1 MNLRPLYPGC
11 MLAALLFGAAPTPA
25 FAADMA
31 LAPSPAVTCLKLPAD
46 VPGRPEYPPEALE
59 RKEGGV
65 VRVQLVFRYPDQKP
79 DVEILQSADVD
90 ELDNVVRKH
99 VRQYRVPCMQSGGG
113 PVTLL
118 QEYAFDPD
126 GGSRVMASAPR
137 DEADIA
143 RAAQMKC
150 LRHEIAGSKPQYP
163 EESLRNDEHGTL
175 LAKMHFTA
183 PDKPP
188 ALDWVAASPYRSLRR
203 SVERRAEG
211 LTLPCLGDGPVD
223 IIIAYHFVIQG
234 GARTVFKDTS
244 LVKLLGASK
253 DLAKPA
259 FFDLNTMSCP
269 FDVRVSYHRPF
280 ADNLI
285 QQLDTLNPARQPLLD
300 WLAGLTLNL
309 KQAEQLPLYGNT
321 MIVSIPCGKI
331 DL

>member
-1 MNLRPLYPGC
+1 
-11 MLAALLFGAAPTPA
+11 MLAALLFGAAA
-25 FAADMA
+25 HAALAADMA
-31 LAPSPAVTCLKLPAD
+31 LAPSPALACLTLPA
-46 VPGRPEYPPEALE
+46 GAAARPEYPPEALE
-59 RKEGGV
+59 RKEGGE

-79 DVEILQSADVD
+79 DVKILHSTDVD
-90 ELDNVVRKH
+90 QLDDVVKKH
-99 VRQYRVPCMQSGGG
+99 VLQYRVPCMKPGDG

-126 GGSRVMASAPR
+126 GRSRVMASAPR

-150 LRHEIAGSKPQYP
+150 LRHEIAGSKPTYP
-163 EESLRNDEHGTL
+163 QEALRRDEQGTL

-188 ALDWVAASPYRSLRR
+188 ALDWVAASPHKSLSR
-203 SVERRAEG
+203 SVERYAEG
-211 LTLPCLGDGPVD
+211 LTLPCLDDGPVD
-223 IIIAYHFVIQG
+223 IIIAYQFVIDG
-234 GARTVFKDTS
+234 GARTVFKDTN
-244 LVKLLGASK
+244 LVTLLGASK

-280 ADNLI
+280 ADNSV

-300 WLAGLTLNL
+300 WLAGLTMNL
-309 KQAEQLPLYGNT
+309 KQAEQLRLYGNK
-321 MIVSIPCGKI
+321 MIVRIPCGKI